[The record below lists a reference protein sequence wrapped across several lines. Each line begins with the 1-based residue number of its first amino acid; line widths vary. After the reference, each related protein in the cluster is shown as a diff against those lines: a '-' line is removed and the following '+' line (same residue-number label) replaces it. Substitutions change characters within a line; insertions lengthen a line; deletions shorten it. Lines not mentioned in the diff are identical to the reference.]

1 MSVDIEKM
9 ASRLAALEARFAAE
23 ESKDDKKDDKKDDA
37 DKKEASE
44 RMSIASEIAAL
55 ERKLA
60 AEEDE
65 NEFEDK
71 KASDEKDDEKVD
83 EKKASLVD
91 PNGVEEQITQKR
103 FTEVEDLEH
112 GTELTTDD
120 TTLDA
125 APTEY
130 VARMKNASSRLDA
143 VATYL
148 EKTGRTAMALR
159 LDKIADSIDARVAKI
174 TRA

>member
-23 ESKDDKKDDKKDDA
+23 ESKDDKKDDA

-44 RMSIASEIAAL
+44 RMAIASEIAAL
-55 ERKLA
+55 ERRLA
-60 AEEDE
+60 AEDDE
-65 NEFEDK
+65 EEFEAK
-71 KASDEKDDEKVD
+71 KAADEKDDEKVD

>member
-23 ESKDDKKDDKKDDA
+23 ESKDDKKDDA

-71 KASDEKDDEKVD
+71 KASDEKDEKVD